1 MQRCVTGST
10 GSGGSAFPEGHGS
23 AEPQAEGED
32 RSLEDWASQR
42 PRARCLGITRPFRKE
57 LRGARGAA
65 VRWGWGALGTREH
78 PRPSTHG
85 RQLQTRAR
93 SSERGTEG
101 QAEDRLLR
109 HGVL

>member
-10 GSGGSAFPEGHGS
+10 GSGGSAFPKGHGS

-42 PRARCLGITRPFRKE
+42 PRALSGNYSSVPQ
-57 LRGARGAA
+57 GAA
-65 VRWGWGALGTREH
+65 GRAGRGSAVGVEALGTREH

-93 SSERGTEG
+93 SSERGTQEG